1 MGSVPLLDAPSD
13 RASRLLAAP
22 DGRLVARVRRGDRTA
37 FETVYDRYHRQLL
50 AFCRHMLGSREEAE
64 DALQHVFMS
73 AYRQLLADER
83 AVQLKPW
90 LYAIARNR
98 CLSVLRA
105 RREAMPLED
114 APEPATEGLAVAAEV
129 QRREDLRA
137 MLRDLS
143 QLPDEQRAALLLA
156 ELGDLDHDEIAAA
169 LDVQKDKVK
178 SLVFQ
183 ARASLMAA
191 RQARDVDC
199 SDIQHQLA
207 TLQGSALRRAT
218 IRRHVDGCPVCAAFQ
233 VEVRRQ
239 RTAIAA
245 VLPVIPTFAL
255 KHNVLSSAFAAGP
268 TTAISASVAAL
279 TSASAGGNVAAASTA
294 GAGISAAAGTFGLAL
309 KILAV
314 VAVAG
319 GTGGGIAAVRDG
331 AHAGGDKAP
340 AALRSSPSQLPEGST
355 SLDRASGLSVL
366 PISAGDA
373 AAHSPASRGA
383 TDSTA
388 SPGVGSR
395 PGSYAAGTG
404 PGLGEIPSDGS
415 VLEPGSAAPGHPG
428 GNRPQPAGSNTHSGS
443 NPPTADQHGTDTPV
457 RLSPTGAAPTQS
469 SGNQAP
475 TAPREP
481 AGNADAPTAAP
492 ADPADAP
499 AAVGGLTTS
508 PPAPAGSTTAPVETS
523 DTAKQ
528 SPPTAPM
535 PAEPGTR
542 P

>member
-1 MGSVPLLDAPSD
+1 MGAVPLLDEPPGRSARLPAASD
-13 RASRLLAAP
+13 KQ
-22 DGRLVARVRRGDRTA
+22 LVARVRRGDRTA
-37 FETVYDRYHRQLL
+37 FEPVYDRYHRQLL

-98 CLSVLRA
+98 CLSILRA
-105 RREAMPLED
+105 RREAVALED

-129 QRREDLRA
+129 QHREDLRA
-137 MLRDLS
+137 MLNDLS

-156 ELGDLDHDEIAAA
+156 ELGDLGHDEIAAA
-169 LDVQKDKVK
+169 LDVQRDKVK

-183 ARASLMAA
+183 ARGSLMAA
-191 RQARDVDC
+191 RQARDADC
-199 SDIQHQLA
+199 SDIQQQLA

-218 IRRHVDGCPVCAAFQ
+218 IRRHVDGCPACAAFQ

-239 RTAIAA
+239 RAAIAA

-268 TTAISASVAAL
+268 TTAIGASVAAL

-294 GAGISAAAGTFGLAL
+294 GAGISGAVGASGLTL

-319 GTGGGIAAVRDG
+319 VTGGGIAAVRDG
-331 AHAGGDKAP
+331 APREGDKAP
-340 AALRSSPSQLPEGST
+340 AALRSWPSPLSEGRGWT
-355 SLDRASGLSVL
+355 DPASGPSAL

-373 AAHSPASRGA
+373 GARSQVSRSA

-388 SPGVGSR
+388 SPGSGPR
-395 PGSYAAGTG
+395 PYGPAAGTD
-404 PGLGEIPSDGS
+404 PAQGEPTSNRAPATDSGTTA
-415 VLEPGSAAPGHPG
+415 PGSPSGP
-428 GNRPQPAGSNTHSGS
+428 RPQPAGSNPYAESA
-443 NPPTADQHGTDTPV
+443 PATADQPRTDSPV
-457 RLSPTGAAPTQS
+457 QSYPTVTAPTQP

-475 TAPREP
+475 AAPGEP
-481 AGNADAPTAAP
+481 AGDTGAPPAAP
-492 ADPADAP
+492 ADPTSAP
-499 AAVGGLTTS
+499 APVGSTTTTAQAPDTAQQS
-508 PPAPAGSTTAPVETS
+508 PPAAPIPSDPATWP
-523 DTAKQ
+523 
-528 SPPTAPM
+528 
-535 PAEPGTR
+535 
-542 P
+542 